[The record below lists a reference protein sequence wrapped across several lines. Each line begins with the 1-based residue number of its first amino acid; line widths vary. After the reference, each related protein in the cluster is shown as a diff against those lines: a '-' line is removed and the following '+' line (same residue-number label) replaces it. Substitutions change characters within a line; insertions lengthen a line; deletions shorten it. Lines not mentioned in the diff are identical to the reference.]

1 MGEISE
7 KEGMTAN
14 GQVPGE
20 AEKRAAASVYQE
32 SLPDLLGDPRA
43 LSGKPF
49 DIFLMIDQG

>member
-7 KEGMTAN
+7 KEGMKAN
-14 GQVPGE
+14 GQVSGE
-20 AEKRAAASVYQE
+20 AEKCAAASIYQDR
-32 SLPDLLGDPRA
+32 LPDLLGDPRA